1 MLSSLHCTTIDKQG
15 RKITILE
22 PAQAVFVTEALKATS
37 AKLAQFES
45 VLGSDAQQVVTR
57 VRQELDDEAKSYS
70 TQS

>member
-1 MLSSLHCTTIDKQG
+1 MTVHHSTIHCKQG

-22 PAQAVFVTEALKATS
+22 PAQAVFVTEALKAAS